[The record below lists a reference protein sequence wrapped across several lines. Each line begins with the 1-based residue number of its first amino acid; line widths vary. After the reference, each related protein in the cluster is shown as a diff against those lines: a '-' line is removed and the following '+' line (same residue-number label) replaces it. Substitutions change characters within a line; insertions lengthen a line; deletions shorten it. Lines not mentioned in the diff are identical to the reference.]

1 MNVIVIDDLP
11 DVVNGLVHG
20 IHWTQLG
27 IHHVFSAS
35 DAETAQKKIRENPID
50 IMLCD
55 IEMPG
60 ASGLDL
66 LSWVRENHYNIECLF
81 LTSHADFDY
90 AKKALQLGSFDYIL
104 QPAPYAEIENA
115 LKKLVNK
122 VLSEHRLSQLH
133 TLQLYDHEISDRMA
147 NDLFRESL
155 ETDSLTADT
164 FHRIFELKYQK
175 SFSESQTGIV
185 FLQFFS
191 SQPAADDFPMFFKL
205 QNIFND
211 YFQNTLLHSMLL
223 QYHSNDFF
231 LFLYGDDLNQE
242 YFLNTMHSCHS
253 DSTIWADLQP
263 AFYLG
268 NIVSLE
274 NISTEIQ
281 QLLHFSRNNIMHTS
295 DFFVYSDLFRSNDD
309 TLLNSL
315 RIDRWEYYLE
325 NGYEDQL
332 LGHIKNF
339 FHNSQMDHNSSQL
352 LQILFWKFNS
362 AFTLIAKKK
371 NIDYY
376 AFFHD
381 DKFSFEDYM
390 SSYKNY
396 DSFLFALE
404 YASSFL
410 SQALRVSGNSD
421 EDMISKTIDYIEN
434 HIDEDLSRSQLASY
448 VHLNEDYLSRIFK
461 KETGYL
467 LKDFVR
473 MKKIEFA
480 KELLSSTNMS
490 VSLVAVRCGFT
501 NFSHFSQTFK
511 KETSFTP
518 NEYRLQSQKNLGRK
532 GNPS

>member
-1 MNVIVIDDLP
+1 
-11 DVVNGLVHG
+11 
-20 IHWTQLG
+20 
-27 IHHVFSAS
+27 
-35 DAETAQKKIRENPID
+35 
-50 IMLCD
+50 
-55 IEMPG
+55 
-60 ASGLDL
+60 
-66 LSWVRENHYNIECLF
+66 
-81 LTSHADFDY
+81 
-90 AKKALQLGSFDYIL
+90 
-104 QPAPYAEIENA
+104 
-115 LKKLVNK
+115 
-122 VLSEHRLSQLH
+122 
-133 TLQLYDHEISDRMA
+133 
-147 NDLFRESL
+147 
-155 ETDSLTADT
+155 
-164 FHRIFELKYQK
+164 
-175 SFSESQTGIV
+175 
-185 FLQFFS
+185 
-191 SQPAADDFPMFFKL
+191 
-205 QNIFND
+205 
-211 YFQNTLLHSMLL
+211 
-223 QYHSNDFF
+223 
-231 LFLYGDDLNQE
+231 
-242 YFLNTMHSCHS
+242 
-253 DSTIWADLQP
+253 
-263 AFYLG
+263 
-268 NIVSLE
+268 
-274 NISTEIQ
+274 
-281 QLLHFSRNNIMHTS
+281 MHTS

-309 TLLNSL
+309 ALLNSL